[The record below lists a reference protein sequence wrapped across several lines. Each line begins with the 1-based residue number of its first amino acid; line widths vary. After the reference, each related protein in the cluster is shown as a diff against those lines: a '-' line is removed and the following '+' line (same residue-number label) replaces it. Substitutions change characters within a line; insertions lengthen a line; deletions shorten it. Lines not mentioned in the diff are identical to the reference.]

1 MRKTALSASVLPAA
15 ILAVLTLGVFWSL
28 REYGP
33 ETALRKF
40 HRGAVQREIE
50 EVYRVTVPNPNPNTV
65 GFLATRIHQ
74 FAQQGARYQV
84 RYVQRRA
91 GFVVAEVEYVFDRRG
106 IRVPMLYVVRK
117 VDGQWRVDT
126 DASIA
131 LMARGL
137 LPSRT
142 DPGQPGR

>member
-1 MRKTALSASVLPAA
+1 MRTLAISASVLPAA
-15 ILAVLTLGVFWSL
+15 ILALLTLGVFWTL
-28 REYGP
+28 RGYGP
-33 ETALRKF
+33 ETALRMF
-40 HRGAVQREIE
+40 HRGAVQRQAEEI
-50 EVYRVTVPNPNPNTV
+50 YRATVPNPNPNTV
-65 GFLATRIHQ
+65 AFLATRIHQ

-84 RYVQRRA
+84 RYIHRRS

-117 VDGQWRVDT
+117 IDGQWRVDA

-137 LPSRT
+137 LPSRVG
-142 DPGQPGR
+142 PGYPVP